1 MKPEALPEQDHE
13 GRMAKS
19 ELYRAAKHSMK
30 LFQMIQDGQN
40 LEGWVQGKITMAAD
54 YLDTVYHYMEYQM
67 KFGAG
72 EQAAQIDDIT
82 GDAEGEES
90 MDDTMSDMEDEKE
103 LAESYEQKLKSLLEG
118 KVKKMKEA
126 TCNETAKGESCPV
139 HGVKECGM
147 YEAKIEKSGVRAT
160 DKKKGKVEKT
170 ERKIYFVKLEKDNKV
185 KGVTTQ
191 ADEGEREG
199 DVRDRV
205 KRENMGWKVASIR
218 VKDSIDEASD
228 IIAKKKTAASMTKK
242 EPMKKA
248 VADKK
253 AGPQKGVNPFA
264 KKDEKTEESLVKA
277 TVKKVVEAKKKAAS
291 KPDFLDINNNGD
303 KKEPMKKA
311 AADKKAG
318 PQKGVNPFAKKDE
331 KKETV
336 KESADLDRMKQFMK
350 RLNG

>member
-1 MKPEALPEQDHE
+1 MQDMKQQMPMDDEE
-13 GRMAKS
+13 GGMARS

-30 LFQMIQDGQN
+30 LFQMMEENTQ
-40 LEGWVQGKITMAAD
+40 LESWVQSKITMAAD

-72 EQAAQIDDIT
+72 EQAAHIDDIT
-82 GDAEGEES
+82 GDAEGRSEEEP
-90 MDDTMSDMEDEKE
+90 MSDMEDEEE
-103 LAESYEQKLKSLLEG
+103 LAESYEQKLKALLE
-118 KVKKMKEA
+118 
-126 TCNETAKGESCPV
+126 N
-139 HGVKECGM
+139 
-147 YEAKIEKSGVRAT
+147 KIEKSGVRAT

-170 ERKIYFVKLEKDNKV
+170 ERKIYFVKLEKDNKT

-191 ADEGEREG
+191 ADDGESQG

-205 KRENMGWKVASIR
+205 KRENMGWTVASIR
-218 VKDSIDEASD
+218 IKDNIDEASD
-228 IIAKKKTAASMTKK
+228 TIAKKTAASVTKK
-242 EPMKKA
+242 EKS
-248 VADKK
+248 DKK
-253 AGPQKGVNPFA
+253 AGPQKGVNPFAKKDAVVGKAGPKKGVNPFA
-264 KKDEKTEESLVKA
+264 KKDEKTEESLVKL
-277 TVKKVVEAKKKAAS
+277 TVKKVLEAKKKAAG
-291 KPDFLDINNNGD
+291 KPDFLDIDKDGD

>member
-1 MKPEALPEQDHE
+1 MQDMKQQMPMDDEE
-13 GRMAKS
+13 GGMARS

-30 LFQMIQDGQN
+30 LFQMMEENTQ
-40 LEGWVQGKITMAAD
+40 LESWVQSKITMAAD

-72 EQAAQIDDIT
+72 EQAAHIDDIT
-82 GDAEGEES
+82 GDAEGRSEEEP
-90 MDDTMSDMEDEKE
+90 MSDMEDEEE
-103 LAESYEQKLKSLLEG
+103 LAESYEQKLKALLE
-118 KVKKMKEA
+118 
-126 TCNETAKGESCPV
+126 N
-139 HGVKECGM
+139 
-147 YEAKIEKSGVRAT
+147 KIEKSGVRAT

-170 ERKIYFVKLEKDNKV
+170 ERKIYFVKLEKDNKT

-191 ADEGEREG
+191 ADDGESQG

-205 KRENMGWKVASIR
+205 KRENMGWTVASIR
-218 VKDSIDEASD
+218 IKDNIDEASD
-228 IIAKKKTAASMTKK
+228 TIAKKTAASVTKK
-242 EPMKKA
+242 EKS
-248 VADKK
+248 DKK

-264 KKDEKTEESLVKA
+264 KKDEKTEESLVKL
-277 TVKKVVEAKKKAAS
+277 TVKKVLEAKKKAAG
-291 KPDFLDINNNGD
+291 KPDFLDIDKDGD